1 MVDMVATDAV
11 VSWALLDKG
20 AFSIL
25 QDLPDTT
32 MTGVLQNWY
41 SRG

>member
-1 MVDMVATDAV
+1 MVDMVAAGVV
-11 VSWALLDKG
+11 VSRDILDKG
-20 AFSIL
+20 AFNIL

-32 MTGVLQNWY
+32 MTGVIQNWY